1 MVGSAAAQPP
11 RPGSTSSARKSTKP
25 TSTYSH
31 ETPLQTT
38 AGIFGIVT
46 WLWIATF
53 IVWAIGSIVT
63 KQTIG
68 SFLVAAIGPAH
79 SGGPRHPLRTHEPA
93 HNLHGVALT
102 VIGLALALWGRFY
115 LGGNWSAQ
123 VELKRDHQLIRT
135 GPYAIVRHPIYSG
148 FMLAALGTAFV
159 YGELHELLAFVLI
172 LIAWTYKSRLEEAFL
187 VEQFGAD
194 YHQYRKQVKGLIPF
208 VW

>member
-1 MVGSAAAQPP
+1 M
-11 RPGSTSSARKSTKP
+11 
-25 TSTYSH
+25 
-31 ETPLQTT
+31 QTT
-38 AGIFGIVT
+38 ASIFGIVT

-53 IVWAIGSIVT
+53 IVWAIGSILT

-68 SFLVAAIGPAH
+68 SSSDWQSRLSVWVIGLSWWLLLDRRIP
-79 SGGPRHPLRTHEPA
+79 
-93 HNLHGVALT
+93 GVLANRFVPVSQPIIYTGLALT
-102 VIGLALALWGRFY
+102 VLGLALALWGRFY

-159 YGELHELLAFVLI
+159 YGQLHELLAFVLI
-172 LIAWTYKSRLEEAFL
+172 SIAWTYKSRLEEAFL
-187 VEQFGAD
+187 MEQFGAEYD
-194 YHQYRKQVKGLIPF
+194 QYRKQVKGLIPF

>member
-1 MVGSAAAQPP
+1 V
-11 RPGSTSSARKSTKP
+11 
-25 TSTYSH
+25 
-31 ETPLQTT
+31 QTT

-46 WLWIATF
+46 RLWIGSF
-53 IVWAIGSIVT
+53 IIWALGSLVT

-68 SFLVAAIGPAH
+68 SGSDWQSRLSVWVIGL
-79 SGGPRHPLRTHEPA
+79 SWWLLLDRRIPRVRATRFVPMSLPVIYG
-93 HNLHGVALT
+93 GVALT
-102 VIGLALALWGRFY
+102 VAGLALALCVRFY

-172 LIAWTYKSRLEEAFL
+172 LIAWTWKSRLEEAFR
-187 VEQFGAD
+187 VAQFGSEYD
-194 YHQYRKQVKGLIPF
+194 QYRKQVKGVIPF

>member
-1 MVGSAAAQPP
+1 MDRRIPGALATRFVPMSQPIIY
-11 RPGSTSSARKSTKP
+11 T
-25 TSTYSH
+25 
-31 ETPLQTT
+31 
-38 AGIFGIVT
+38 
-46 WLWIATF
+46 
-53 IVWAIGSIVT
+53 
-63 KQTIG
+63 
-68 SFLVAAIGPAH
+68 
-79 SGGPRHPLRTHEPA
+79 
-93 HNLHGVALT
+93 GVALT

-194 YHQYRKQVKGLIPF
+194 YDQYRKQVKGLIPF